1 MKVNNVKENLELK
14 QTYKKIKRSKRQE
27 FFSELKEIFSSSKFK
42 YIVVNIIL
50 AIIIVFCSYARF
62 NFIAPID
69 YDSVPPNIRIMLKIA
84 IGAICVLCVPLAALV
99 LRLVEG
105 KIQDLV
111 IEKKLSKMSYKKMQY
126 IPLTKSEFIKLEIHN
141 ITDYVTF
148 LNDFL
153 KAKIEYFDINVFSTA
168 YRAVTATPPQMILDK
183 INESLIFLEKLPES
197 NQQITFN
204 KENEKF
210 IIGGR
215 KTTGQV
221 YFTSEKIAENAIK
234 DIGEDRIRRY
244 LFEID

>member
-1 MKVNNVKENLELK
+1 MMQTMPDILIFLMMNMCMLIEGGKIMKVNNVKENLELK
-14 QTYKKIKRSKRQE
+14 QTYKRIKRSKRQE

-69 YDSVPPNIRIMLKIA
+69 YDSVPPIIRIMLKIA
-84 IGAICVLCVPLAALV
+84 IGSICVLCVPLAALV
-99 LRLVEG
+99 LRFVEG

-126 IPLTKSEFIKLEIHN
+126 IPLTKSEFIKLEIHS

-183 INESLIFLEKLPES
+183 INESLIYLAELPECGQQIGFNNDVKKFIVKKGEKL
-197 NQQITFN
+197 
-204 KENEKF
+204 
-210 IIGGR
+210 
-215 KTTGQV
+215 
-221 YFTSEKIAENAIK
+221 
-234 DIGEDRIRRY
+234 
-244 LFEID
+244 

>member
-1 MKVNNVKENLELK
+1 MKVNNAKEYCIFPEINNNLELK
-14 QTYKKIKRSKRQE
+14 QTFKEIKKNKRQD
-27 FFSELKEIFSSSKFK
+27 FFSELKETFNSKKFK

-50 AIIIVFCSYARF
+50 AIIIVLCSYAHF

-69 YDSVPPNIRIMLKIA
+69 YDSFPPDKRITLKIA
-84 IGAICVLCVPLAALV
+84 VGFVCVLFVSLAALV

-183 INESLIFLEKLPES
+183 INESLIYLAELPES
-197 NQQITFN
+197 GQQIGFN
-204 KENEKF
+204 DVNKF
-210 IIGGR
+210 IVKKG
-215 KTTGQV
+215 
-221 YFTSEKIAENAIK
+221 ENYGTLH
-234 DIGEDRIRRY
+234 D
-244 LFEID
+244 

>member
-1 MKVNNVKENLELK
+1 MKVNNAKEYCIFPEINNNLELK
-14 QTYKKIKRSKRQE
+14 QTCKEIKKNKRQD
-27 FFSELKEIFSSSKFK
+27 FFSELKETFNSKKFK

-50 AIIIVFCSYARF
+50 AIIIVLCSYARF

-69 YDSVPPNIRIMLKIA
+69 YNSVSPDKRISLRIA
-84 IGAICVLCVPLAALV
+84 VGFVCVLFVSLAALV

-183 INESLIFLEKLPES
+183 INESLIYLAELPECG
-197 NQQITFN
+197 QQIGFN
-204 KENEKF
+204 NDVKKF
-210 IIGGR
+210 IVKKG
-215 KTTGQV
+215 
-221 YFTSEKIAENAIK
+221 ENYGTLH
-234 DIGEDRIRRY
+234 D
-244 LFEID
+244 

>member
-1 MKVNNVKENLELK
+1 MKVNNTKEYCIFPEINNNLELK
-14 QTYKKIKRSKRQE
+14 QTFKEIKKNKRQD
-27 FFSELKEIFSSSKFK
+27 FFSELKETFNSKKFK

-50 AIIIVFCSYARF
+50 AIIIVLCSYARF

-69 YDSVPPNIRIMLKIA
+69 YDSFPHDKRIALKISV
-84 IGAICVLCVPLAALV
+84 GFVCVLFVSLAALV

-183 INESLIFLEKLPES
+183 INESLIYLAELPES
-197 NQQITFN
+197 GQQIGFN
-204 KENEKF
+204 DVNKF
-210 IIGGR
+210 IVKKG
-215 KTTGQV
+215 
-221 YFTSEKIAENAIK
+221 ENYGTLH
-234 DIGEDRIRRY
+234 D
-244 LFEID
+244 